1 MSTASEMA
9 GRFYCSSLLPADNS
23 LAQFPCLTIVSKE
36 NPTQRISLYAL
47 NDRRI

>member
-23 LAQFPCLTIVSKE
+23 LAQFPCLTIVSKRE
-36 NPTQRISLYAL
+36 SHAKDFFIRFE
-47 NDRRI
+47 

>member
-23 LAQFPCLTIVSKE
+23 LAQSPCLTIASKRE
-36 NPTQRISLYAL
+36 VHTKDFSIRFE
-47 NDRRI
+47 